1 MASTLSAPCRH
12 RSCYTTGRERR
23 LLRPSTAC
31 STSTTG
37 RPSGLNSAGYLY
49 CNQTFITR
57 GSRVSHSSMDVSQSK
72 RGPDHLLILVHG
84 IIASPSDWTYGEA
97 VLKRRLGDN
106 FFIYESSLEAGC
118 TNYRV
123 PLHYCASS
131 SNIYTKTFEGIDVAG
146 RRLANEVFDV
156 VQKIAGLRKISF
168 VAHSLGGL
176 FARYAISI
184 LYSTEMKD
192 TSQGAAGMAPRTGG
206 SEKLEC
212 TSRFG
217 AIAGL
222 EPINFVTL
230 ATPHLGVRGKNQLP
244 FLQGLPIL
252 EKLAA
257 PLAPFVVG
265 RTGAQLFLTDGEPS
279 KPPLLLQMAS
289 DHEDKKFISA
299 LTAFKNRILY
309 ANVSYDHMVG
319 WRTSSIRREKDLTK
333 PSHRSLDGYRHIVN
347 MEYCSPVSSD
357 YPHFPWQAARAKE
370 AAQSRPNKENT
381 EEYHQMIE
389 EEMVHGLQRVG
400 WKKVDVNFHRA
411 LWPYSAH
418 NNIHVKNEW
427 LHNAG
432 AGVIAHVADSIKQQE
447 SRKHFPANL

>member
-1 MASTLSAPCRH
+1 MASTLSSPCHHH
-12 RSCYTTGRERR
+12 RSSYYSHRR
-23 LLRPSTAC
+23 RCLRLRPSTAA
-31 STSTTG
+31 SG
-37 RPSGLNSAGYLY
+37 RPSGLDTGRELYSHPTFVAG
-49 CNQTFITR
+49 
-57 GSRVSHSSMDVSQSK
+57 GSRSRVPRSSFMEESQRK

-97 VLKRRLGDN
+97 VLKKRLGDN
-106 FFIYESSLEAGC
+106 FFIY
-118 TNYRV
+118 
-123 PLHYCASS
+123 ASS
-131 SNIYTKTFEGIDVAG
+131 SNIYTKTFDGIDVAG
-146 RRLANEVFDV
+146 RRLANEVLDV
-156 VQKIAGLRKISF
+156 IQKMAGLRKISF
-168 VAHSLGGL
+168 LAHSLGGL

-184 LYSTEMKD
+184 LHSTAMKD
-192 TSQGAAGMAPRTGG
+192 ASQSAACIAPATEG

-212 TSRFG
+212 TSGLG

-222 EPINFVTL
+222 EPINFITL

-244 FLQGLPIL
+244 FLQGLSIL
-252 EKLAA
+252 EKIAA
-257 PLAPFVVG
+257 PLAPLVVG

-299 LTAFKNRILY
+299 LAAFKNRILY

-333 PSHRSLDGYRHIVN
+333 PSHRSLDGYKHIVN
-347 MEYCSPVSSD
+347 MEYCSPISSD
-357 YPHFPWQAARAKE
+357 GPHFPLQAARAKE

-381 EEYHQMIE
+381 EEYHQMME
-389 EEMVHGLQRVG
+389 EEMIHGLQRVG
-400 WKKVDVNFHRA
+400 WKKVDVNFHTA
-411 LWPYSAH
+411 LWPYFAH

-447 SRKHFPANL
+447 SRKYFRANL